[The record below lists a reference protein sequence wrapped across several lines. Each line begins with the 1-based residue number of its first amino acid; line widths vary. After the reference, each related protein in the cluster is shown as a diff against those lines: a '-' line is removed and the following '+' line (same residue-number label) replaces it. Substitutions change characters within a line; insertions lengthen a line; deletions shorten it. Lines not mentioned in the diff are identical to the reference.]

1 MKKRVLAAV
10 LGLIVTVTIP
20 FVMERAIPE
29 PIQELN
35 AIRRDIRNMGYTLE
49 DVEFIQKG
57 DADFAN
63 RATYLASSRFRTT
76 LQPGDF
82 SLSIYQ
88 YESEE
93 ELEKG
98 MESYRMMLT
107 LASILGRIDL
117 YCTTRNFIVCY
128 YRSEQAEFYQ
138 PLQEYLENLTEGSQQ
153 K

>member
-1 MKKRVLAAV
+1 MKKRVLAAI

-20 FVMERAIPE
+20 FVTERAVPE
-29 PIQELN
+29 PIKELN
-35 AIRRDIRNMGYTLE
+35 AIRRDIQNMGYTLV
-49 DVEFIQKG
+49 DVEFIQEG

-63 RATYLASSRFRTT
+63 RATFLASSRFRAT

-88 YESEE
+88 YESAE

-117 YCTTRNFIVCY
+117 YCTTRNFIVCH
-128 YRSEQAEFYQ
+128 YRSEQAEFYE
-138 PLQEYLENLTEGSQQ
+138 PLQKHFENLTEESQQ

>member
-1 MKKRVLAAV
+1 MKKRVLAAI

-20 FVMERAIPE
+20 FVTERAVPE
-29 PIQELN
+29 PIKELN
-35 AIRRDIRNMGYTLE
+35 AIRRDIQNMGYTLV
-49 DVEFIQKG
+49 DVEFIQEG

-63 RATYLASSRFRTT
+63 RATFFASSLFEAT

-88 YESEE
+88 YESAE

-98 MESYRMMLT
+98 REAYGRSLMN
-107 LASILGRIDL
+107 AVILGHIDL
-117 YCTTRNFIVCY
+117 YCTTRNFIVCH
-128 YRSEQAEFYQ
+128 YRSEQAEFYE
-138 PLQEYLENLTEGSQQ
+138 PLQKYFENLTEESQQ